1 MMNLILAI
9 TGSLLSVATP
19 TSVYRHDAA
28 ERAQIAENPAAA
40 CVVRVEA
47 MNGRWQV
54 LRPCPSPA
62 TTASATATPPRR
74 FAAVGR

>member
-1 MMNLILAI
+1 MMNLIFAF

-19 TSVYRHDAA
+19 TSVSRHDAG
-28 ERAQIAENPAAA
+28 EQTRIAETTPAA

-47 MNGRWQV
+47 MNGRGQV

-62 TTASATATPPRR
+62 ATASVAATPSRR
-74 FAAVGR
+74 FSAVGR